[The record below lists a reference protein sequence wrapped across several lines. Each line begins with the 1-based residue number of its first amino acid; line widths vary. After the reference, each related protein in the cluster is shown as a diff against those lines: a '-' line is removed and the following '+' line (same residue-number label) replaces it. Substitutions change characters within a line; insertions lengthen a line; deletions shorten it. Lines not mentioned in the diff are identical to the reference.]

1 MHGTSTSRRWALL
14 GAAAAV
20 IVALGTA
27 QAAAVRRAPAE
38 QPGLPRAVVANIAS
52 QTPSVSGDG
61 RLVVYAGASTTAG
74 DPRTSTIWLTDRAD
88 GSVVELTTQPGDIRP
103 GNSLWPVV
111 SADGCSVTVITELA
125 YDLFRDDD
133 GGTRWDVYRQVLPA
147 CGGTPG
153 SWQLVSASRGSGFD
167 ASAGDNVSPLYPPA
181 VSGDGTEIAYTHQF
195 SSVAPAITGVSLVDL
210 SIPIG
215 DPGRSLPVAGTPV
228 AAPDST
234 FLYVGQREPA
244 ISADGATLAFTSDAD
259 SSTVLADWGTGP
271 LAGGYATSHVFVW
284 DRTNFDRNTNVRRIS
299 SSPSGQSSGAS
310 SPTVSGDGQFVAF
323 VSTAT
328 DLVAGA
334 QLPVCNPGC
343 TPQVY
348 LFSRASGV
356 LALASRVSGGANVPP
371 VAADAA
377 ATQPVLNHNGD
388 ELLYVT
394 RATNLSRTRS
404 SGAGGP
410 TDGDIMLFV
419 PSTGAV
425 ERVSVLADGVTPAPA
440 ANAHPK
446 LSSTGRVVVFD
457 TLAGVAF
464 GSPAGSGRQVA
475 IVEHAPVLELA
486 NLDVGTVAVGFPG
499 PEWFLVLNNR
509 GPSSFV
515 PAVVEVSNPDFL
527 ISGGSC
533 ADGTNTPVPPGGS
546 CTVTLMMMPSIEGDL
561 TGTLTVREDGFGA
574 ASITGQLSGRGG
586 DPALAAAPGGAFGGS
601 LVVGGRGEPMTFSLY
616 NVAFNPVKLGT
627 LTLAGSNPDDFEII
641 LDGCSGSTIDAGEP
655 CGLQVLF
662 TPAAAG
668 RRTAHVVAVTTDGV
682 YATIL
687 LSGDARYEPKL
698 AVGSTTA
705 RPGSRL
711 TVAGAGFSPNT
722 AVTINWSDGSGRP
735 LAVVTDATGSLL
747 AELVIRP
754 GERPGARTLVAQTT
768 DGQVA
773 AADVQVANTSQRL
786 GPSSPNW
793 PGR

>member
-1 MHGTSTSRRWALL
+1 MHGTSTSRHWALL
-14 GAAAAV
+14 GAAAAL

-38 QPGLPRAVVANIAS
+38 QPSLPKAVVTDISS
-52 QTPSVSGDG
+52 QTPAVSGDG
-61 RLVVYAGASTTAG
+61 RLVVYAGVPATAD
-74 DPRTSTIWLTDRAD
+74 DPRTSTIWLDDRAD
-88 GSVVELTTQPGDIRP
+88 GSVVELTAQPSDIRS
-103 GNSLWPVV
+103 GNSLWPVL

-125 YDLFRDDD
+125 FDLFRDDD
-133 GGTRWDVYRQVLPA
+133 EGTRWDVYRQVLPS

-167 ASAGDNVSPLYPPA
+167 ASAGDDVSPLYPPA
-181 VSGDGTEIAYTHQF
+181 VSGDGTQIAYTHQF
-195 SSVAPAITGVSLVDL
+195 SSVAPAISGVTVVDL

-215 DPGRSLPVAGTPV
+215 DPGRSLPVAGTPA

-234 FLYVGQREPA
+234 FLYVGLREPA
-244 ISADGATLAFTSDAD
+244 ISADGATLAYTSDAD
-259 SSTVLADWGTGP
+259 SSTALADWGTGP
-271 LAGGYATSHVFVW
+271 VAGGYATSQVFVW
-284 DRTNFDRNTNVRRIS
+284 DRSNLDRNTAVRRIS
-299 SSPSGQSSGAS
+299 SSTNGGDGSAS

-328 DLVAGA
+328 TLVAGA
-334 QLPVCNPGC
+334 QLPVCNPDC

-348 LFSRASGV
+348 LFDRATGV
-356 LALASRVSGGANVPP
+356 LTLASRVAGAAGAPP

-377 ATQPVLNHNGD
+377 ATQPVLDHNGD

-425 ERVSVLADGVTPAPA
+425 QRVSVLADGVTPAPA

-446 LSSTGRVVVFD
+446 VSATGRVVVFD

-475 IVEHAPVLELA
+475 IVDHAPVLGLA
-486 NLDVGTVAVGFPG
+486 DLDVGTVAVGFPG
-499 PEWFLVLNNR
+499 PEWFLVLNNQ
-509 GPSSFV
+509 GLSSFV
-515 PAVVEVSNPDFL
+515 PAAVEVSNPDFL

-533 ADGTNTPVPPGGS
+533 ADGSNTPVPPGGS
-546 CTVTLMMMPSIEGDL
+546 CTVTLMMMPTVAGDL

-574 ASITGQLSGRGG
+574 ASITSQLSGSGG

-601 LVVGGRGEPMTFSLY
+601 LVVGGRGEPMLFSLY
-616 NVAFNPVKLGT
+616 NVAFNPVKLGR
-627 LTLAGSNPDDFEII
+627 LTVAGSHPDDFEII
-641 LDGCSGSTIDAGEP
+641 LDACSGSSIDAGEA

-662 TPAAAG
+662 TPSAAG
-668 RRTAHVVAVTTDGV
+668 RRTAQVVAVTTDGV

-698 AVGSTTA
+698 AVGNTTA

-722 AVTINWSDGSGRP
+722 VVTINWSDGSGRP
-735 LAVVTDATGSLL
+735 LTAVTDAAGSLL

-754 GERPGARTLVAQTT
+754 GERPGARSLVAQTT

-773 AADVQVANTSQRL
+773 AADVQVANSAQSR